1 MKRNPNS
8 IPAFLLALVLA
19 VSLVLPVGAAGSGI
33 TLDKTSA
40 TLAVGQTLTLTA
52 TLPEGSQDAAIT
64 WSSANEAIAALVPPA
79 QGQPAN
85 TAVFR
90 GMTAGT
96 VTVTATAGG
105 RTALCTITVA
115 QDTPAS
121 VTITPAGPEFLPVG
135 ETRQLT
141 AQVNYTLGS
150 AGNQNV
156 VWSSSDPQ
164 VATVDRNGKVTAVAE
179 GTATILAVS
188 EAKDALG
195 SVVTGEYALTVTP
208 ARLLP
213 DRLVLSA
220 QQKRVEAG
228 QGVDTVLT
236 APSALLHNGEA
247 DVTDDYTLTYQWT
260 DAQGSPVGTDPTLQ
274 VTPTADTTYTC
285 TITAACT
292 LDSTQVLTGHCV
304 YTLRMHPGTTL
315 GAVTGLAQGTRTL
328 DQLKNQSGTLSL
340 IDQLV
345 QGDSASESTPAV
357 PGLRSVVFEVDSA
370 TGTQVGTLSVQEG
383 TYYYLEGEA
392 GQALLS
398 QVTFTPP
405 PGGDLWHQLPGLR
418 GRALLR
424 PPGDPGPGDRR
435 APRRGGQGL

>member
-1 MKRNPNS
+1 MKRNPKS

-64 WSSANEAIAALVPPA
+64 WASANEAIAALVPPA

-121 VTITPAGPEFLPVG
+121 VTITPAGPEALPVG
-135 ETRQLT
+135 KTRQLT

-179 GTATILAVS
+179 GTATILAGS

-195 SVVTGEYALTVTP
+195 SVVTGE
-208 ARLLP
+208 
-213 DRLVLSA
+213 
-220 QQKRVEAG
+220 
-228 QGVDTVLT
+228 
-236 APSALLHNGEA
+236 
-247 DVTDDYTLTYQWT
+247 
-260 DAQGSPVGTDPTLQ
+260 
-274 VTPTADTTYTC
+274 
-285 TITAACT
+285 
-292 LDSTQVLTGHCV
+292 
-304 YTLRMHPGTTL
+304 
-315 GAVTGLAQGTRTL
+315 
-328 DQLKNQSGTLSL
+328 
-340 IDQLV
+340 
-345 QGDSASESTPAV
+345 
-357 PGLRSVVFEVDSA
+357 
-370 TGTQVGTLSVQEG
+370 
-383 TYYYLEGEA
+383 
-392 GQALLS
+392 
-398 QVTFTPP
+398 
-405 PGGDLWHQLPGLR
+405 
-418 GRALLR
+418 
-424 PPGDPGPGDRR
+424 
-435 APRRGGQGL
+435 